1 MQSVTAALTW
11 EYLARNRWR
20 LLIAPLIQIAIVFT
34 FMLPLIGVGIS
45 GDSPREFIAIH
56 MISLLCLVVIIGGC
70 VILSQG
76 SMSSLYLKPLST
88 TAIVN
93 YFYWGGAL
101 LVVCQVVLMLWIWR
115 IFFVSDL
122 PIIGSVL
129 FAVVCWGVFQPI
141 FRGSLKSLSWL
152 IVAPAV
158 FVVLVCWLMAKHGMS
173 FQRGGAISPQV
184 HYWTNISGADGLIAI
199 TTLGISYVLTLL
211 RVNYDRSG
219 RRRRTWTDRLRDF
232 FASIDARS
240 ASRMRLFESPVHA
253 QAWYDFQSRTAT
265 ISWSVLGVLP
275 WLWLLAII
283 VGAISQDLGTGL
295 TFALIGAVLA
305 AVVQII
311 PAFFLLFVPYLGQS
325 ARQDMLTGEY
335 INVGSSLPLGM
346 SPYLFSLPMSDRQRA
361 QAILRSS
368 AWACGIA
375 SAIVLLS
382 FSVPVGLSWGFG
394 ADLVTRKNAGFAKL
408 DELIPLFLVVVW
420 GGSMLLSFVFATLA
434 CTWDFRKGNLRD
446 WFTPVILVAVLL
458 LSLTPIA
465 LPLSIGLGVIAAGYL
480 VYSATQAVLR
490 EEISWVGAGLVWLA
504 GAACAAGLFLGMP
517 KELGTQGWVLGGILV
532 VLAML
537 PFFTTVAAIR
547 GLRTT

>member
-20 LLIAPLIQIAIVFT
+20 LVIFPLLASGIAFAT
-34 FMLPLIGVGIS
+34 MLPLSGVDVSGVPQRELIS
-45 GDSPREFIAIH
+45 IH
-56 MISLLCLVVIIGGC
+56 LINVLCLTVIIVSG
-70 VILSQG
+70 VIATQG
-76 SMSSLYLKPLST
+76 SMSSLYLKPMST

-93 YFYWGGAL
+93 FFYWGGAL
-101 LVVCQVVLMLWIWR
+101 LVAGQVALMLWLWKR
-115 IFFVSDL
+115 FFVSDW
-122 PIIGSVL
+122 PMIGSVL

-158 FVVLVCWLMAKHGMS
+158 FLILCFWLMAKHGMPV
-173 FQRGGAISPQV
+173 QRGGMLSPQV
-184 HYWTNISGADGLIAI
+184 HYWDSISGSDGLIAI
-199 TTLGISYVLTLL
+199 TTLGISYVLTLW
-211 RVNYDRSG
+211 RVSYDRSG

-253 QAWYDFQSRTAT
+253 QAWYDFLSRTAT
-265 ISWSVLGVLP
+265 IPWSVLGVLP
-275 WLWLLAII
+275 WVWLLAII
-283 VGAISQDLGTGL
+283 VGTISQDLGTGL
-295 TFALIGAVLA
+295 TFALVGAIFA

-311 PAFFLLFVPYLGQS
+311 PAFFLPFVPFLGQS
-325 ARQDMLTGEY
+325 VNRDMLTGEH
-335 INVGSSLPLGM
+335 INIGSSLPLGT
-346 SPYLFSLPMSDRQRA
+346 SPYLFSLPVSDRHRA

-408 DELIPLFLVVVW
+408 DELIPWFLVVVW
-420 GGSMLLSFVFATLA
+420 GGSMLLSFVFATRA

-465 LPLSIGLGVIAAGYL
+465 LPLSIGLGAIAAGYL
-480 VYSATQAVLR
+480 VYSTTQAVLR
-490 EEISWVGAGLVWLA
+490 EDISWVGAGLVWLA

-517 KELGTQGWVLGGILV
+517 KELGTQGWVLGGILLS
-532 VLAML
+532 LAML